1 MMIKIFFSNEK
12 EKLAQIAKPKA
23 GCLVYVENP
32 ADYELQALADDHTLD
47 ADLLWDGLDPNEAPR
62 IDKER
67 GCAYIFTRFVLPES
81 EKQTTSP
88 VLIIFGVDMVYVISR
103 EPFDVLQRVLDRT
116 DINTT
121 KRAQLML
128 TIMHEVNAGYKR
140 RINSVAKRMWLVRSQ
155 LNKTQIDNKDFIHF
169 IDMEEDLN
177 DFLSALEPMN
187 TQLNSL
193 LTGKFIQLHEDDK
206 ELIEDVELG
215 GQELISLASSQ
226 LKTIK
231 NVREAYST
239 ITANNLNRV
248 FKLMTSITI
257 LMGIFTLITGIYS
270 MNIALPAAQNK
281 NAFWI
286 IIGITSSL
294 ITIVA
299 VMFKKKRWF

>member
-1 MMIKIFFSNEK
+1 MIKVYFSNGADK
-12 EKLAQIAKPKA
+12 IAEIAEPKN

-32 ADYELQALADDHTLD
+32 SDIEIEAFADKHALDIG
-47 ADLLWDGLDPNEAPR
+47 LLYDGLDPNEAPR
-62 IDKER
+62 IDTEEGVK
-67 GCAYIFTRFVLPES
+67 YIFTRFALPES
-81 EKQTTSP
+81 QKQTTSP
-88 VLIIFGVDMVYVISR
+88 LLVIVGRDMVYVVSR
-103 EPFDVLQRVLDRT
+103 EPFDMLRLVLNKEGIAT
-116 DINTT
+116 N

-128 TIMHEVNAGYKR
+128 SILNEINTGYKA
-140 RINSVAKRMWLVRSQ
+140 RINSVAKRMWSVRSQ
-155 LNKTQIDNKDFIHF
+155 LNKAHIDNQDFIRF

-193 LTGKFIQLHEDDK
+193 LTGKFMQLQEEDK
-206 ELIEDVELG
+206 ELVEDVELG
-215 GQELISLASSQ
+215 SHELISLANSQ

-239 ITANNLNRV
+239 ITANNLNKV

-270 MNIALPAAQNK
+270 MNIALPAAHNP

-286 IIGITSSL
+286 IIGITTTL
-294 ITIVA
+294 ITVVS
-299 VMFKKKRWF
+299 VMFKKNKWF